1 MIDLAVKSS
10 AFENHTL
17 IPGKYTCDGEEV
29 NPPLTIYGIP
39 AEAKTLVL
47 IVDDPDAG
55 GGTFD
60 HWLVWNISTTGK
72 IDENSTPGTQGI
84 NSDGQRGYV
93 GMCPPSGTHRYF
105 FKVFALDVALDLK
118 PASTRKHDLE
128 RAMQGHILA
137 RGELI
142 GLYNRI

>member
-29 NPPLTIYGIP
+29 NPPLTICGIP

-105 FKVFALDVALDLK
+105 FKVFA
-118 PASTRKHDLE
+118 
-128 RAMQGHILA
+128 GHILA